1 MPSGL
6 PAIRAALAAQREVT
20 ASRVAVLEREFAGI
34 ADAASAAGADDE
46 HDPEGH
52 TLAYERQHVAALLGQ
67 ARDQLGEIDA
77 ALARLADGSYGRC
90 AVCGMPIAAGRLAAR
105 PFAVTCIGCARR
117 AARLPGM
124 LGRIVP

>member
-1 MPSGL
+1 MRSPQQG
-6 PAIRAALAAQREVT
+6 IRAELAAQRSVT
-20 ASRVAVLEREFAGI
+20 ASRVAALEREFAGL

-52 TLAYERQHVAALLGQ
+52 TLAYERQHVAALLEQ
-67 ARDQLGEIDA
+67 AHVQLTEIDA

-90 AVCGMPIAAGRLAAR
+90 AACGQPIAPGRLAAR

-117 AARLPGM
+117 TARLS
-124 LGRIVP
+124 GRPR